1 MRATRT
7 LKTGSVIGVSMTSFA
22 VAEIGC
28 DERDYDNWLVT
39 LAQASERLDV
49 LQTVVNELRRLCERA
64 DVVQGRQV
72 LEVLERHGAI
82 T

>member
-1 MRATRT
+1 
-7 LKTGSVIGVSMTSFA
+7 MTSFA

-39 LAQASERLDV
+39 LVQASERLDV
-49 LQTVVNELRRLCERA
+49 LQTVVNELRRLCERE
-64 DVVQGRQV
+64 DVVYSRQV
-72 LEVLERHGAI
+72 MEVLATARRDHLSARPSRSV